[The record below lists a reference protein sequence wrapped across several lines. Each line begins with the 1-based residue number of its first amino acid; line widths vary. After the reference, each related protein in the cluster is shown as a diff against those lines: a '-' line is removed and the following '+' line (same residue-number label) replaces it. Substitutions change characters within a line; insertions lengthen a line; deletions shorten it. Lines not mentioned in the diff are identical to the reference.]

1 MPPPPPPPTPLP
13 APVAP
18 PAGPV
23 CGGPRAA
30 LDRGSHDFGLARQ
43 QAELVTEFTLT
54 NVGDAPLHVT
64 AVLGTCSCTDGSISS
79 REIAPGATAT
89 VRGIFRTYTLVGP
102 YTKSVKVESDDPV
115 HPVLEL
121 KLSVD
126 ISAGIVL
133 EPEAFTFDPALIGTS
148 PTASILARWKEG
160 SGRPFK
166 ILGVEAT
173 GTTVEFDVTPADAPP
188 WRGWKIALRFPTPP
202 PVGPIQGTARIR
214 TDDPDVP
221 TIQAAILGSVSGRV
235 FLAQRFASVGMVP
248 EGRGSTLL
256 IPCRGFDATIDLGEV
271 TAKSRKGI
279 VSARAL
285 RDPKD
290 AKAWQIEIALPVTAP
305 AGPVVDVV
313 EVTTGVAGE
322 EHLEIRVGG
331 IVTKKRPEPPA
342 PGK

>member
-1 MPPPPPPPTPLP
+1 MLD
-13 APVAP
+13 
-18 PAGPV
+18 
-23 CGGPRAA
+23 RAA
-30 LDRGSHDFGLARQ
+30 HDFGVAKQ
-43 QAELVTEFTLT
+43 QAELVTEFTLR
-54 NVGDAPLHVT
+54 NDGDAPLHVSD
-64 AVLGTCSCTDGSISS
+64 VVGTCSCTAGSISS
-79 REIAPGATAT
+79 KEIAPGATAQ
-89 VRGIFRTYTLVGP
+89 VKAVFRTYTLVGP
-102 YTKSVKVESDDPV
+102 YTKSVKVQTDDPDR
-115 HPVLEL
+115 PALEL
-121 KLSVD
+121 KLTVD

-133 EPEAFTFDPALIGTS
+133 EPEAFTFDPVLTGVS

-173 GTTVEFDVTPADAPP
+173 GTEVEFDVTPSDAPP
-188 WRGWKIALRFPTPP
+188 WHGWKVALRFPKPP

-221 TIQAAILGSVSGRV
+221 LIQAGILGSVSGKV

-271 TAKSRKGI
+271 TAKSRKG
-279 VSARAL
+279 VVTARAV

-290 AKAWQIEIALPVTAP
+290 AKSWQIEIALPVTAP

-313 EVTTGVAGE
+313 EVTTGVPGE
-322 EHLEIRVGG
+322 DRLEIRVGG
-331 IVTKKRPEPPA
+331 IVTKKRPEPPG
-342 PGK
+342 PSK